1 MNNREIFERV
11 CAKTSRD
18 TTRSFS
24 TSFSLG
30 IAMLDKHFHEPI
42 YAIYGFVRFADEI
55 VDTFHGHPQQ
65 RLLDDFKRDTCQ
77 AIADGISLN
86 PILHS
91 FQKVVH
97 EYGIG
102 MDLID
107 TFLASMQMDLRRQ
120 KYDQA
125 ALQSYVLG
133 SAEVVG
139 LMCLRVFAEGNDR
152 IYEELKGPA
161 MKLGSAFQKVNFL
174 RDLAQDANDLGRSY
188 FPDVDPA
195 RMTEEQKRTIENG
208 IEAEMR
214 EALEGIVRLPKGAR
228 MGVRLAYLYYR
239 ALLNRIRSTPAHR
252 MLHQRIRVPQGQ
264 KMSLLLGSYVRYRLN
279 LSN

>member
-11 CAKTSRD
+11 CARTSRY

-30 IAMLDKHFHEPI
+30 ISILDPRFHEPI
-42 YAIYGFVRFADEI
+42 YGIYGFVRFADEI
-55 VDTFHGHPQQ
+55 VDTFHDHPQEQ
-65 RLLDDFKRDTCQ
+65 LLAAFKADTHR
-77 AIADGISLN
+77 AIADRISLN

-97 EYGIG
+97 GYGIG

-107 TFLASMQMDLRRQ
+107 TFLESMRTDLERSTHDRGSL
-120 KYDQA
+120 QA
-125 ALQSYVLG
+125 YVLG

-139 LMCLRVFAEGNDR
+139 LMCLKVFAENNEL
-152 IYEELKGPA
+152 IYDELKAPA

-174 RDLAQDANDLGRSY
+174 RDLAQDAQDLGRSY
-188 FPDVDPA
+188 FPNVDPL
-195 RMTEEQKRTIENG
+195 RLTEAQKHVIEG
-208 IEAEMR
+208 EIEAELA
-214 EALEGIVRLPKGAR
+214 EALQGIMRLPQGSR

-239 ALLNRIRSTPAHR
+239 ALLKRIMATPAHKI
-252 MLHQRIRVPQGQ
+252 LHQRISVPPGQ
-264 KMSLLLGSYVRYRLN
+264 KYGLLLGSYLRYRMKLA
-279 LSN
+279 S